1 MVCELFLN
9 KLVFKNKNTGEQGQ
23 VKEDKGGMN
32 SDGKR
37 HDLSGEHG
45 IQCTDGVLW
54 NCAPEI
60 CKIL

>member
-37 HDLSGEHG
+37 HDLSGEHT
-45 IQCTDGVLW
+45 IQYTDEVLM
-54 NCAPEI
+54 
-60 CKIL
+60 L